1 MSAAALAGTTAS
13 LDRLRSDDLPL
24 GLQAAAITAAALV
37 TGLLAQAEIQVYLWE
52 VPLTLQTVA
61 VYGSGLL
68 LGRRNGALSM
78 GLYLLLG
85 LVLPF
90 YAGGASGAAHLAGP
104 SAGYLLAFPLVSFL
118 VGDLTER
125 RRTFGR
131 SLVALA
137 AGSLLLFT
145 CGVTVLHVVAGHETW
160 GESVVNG
167 WLRFVPW
174 DLAKITLAGA
184 GYAIARRLGGEA

>member
-1 MSAAALAGTTAS
+1 MSVAALAGPSAS
-13 LDRLRSDDLPL
+13 LDRLRSADLPL
-24 GLQAAAITAAALV
+24 AQQAALV
-37 TGLLAQAEIQVYLWE
+37 AGTAVLTGLLAQAEIQVYLWE
-52 VPLTLQTVA
+52 VPLTLQTLA
-61 VYGSGLL
+61 VYGSGLV
-68 LGRRNGALSM
+68 LGRRNGALAM

-90 YAGGASGAAHLAGP
+90 YAGGASGAAHLVGA

-118 VGDLTER
+118 VGDLTES

-137 AGSLLLFT
+137 AGSALLFA
-145 CGVTVLHVVAGHETW
+145 CGVTVLHIVAGHATW
-160 GESVVNG
+160 AESVVNG

-174 DLAKITLAGA
+174 DLAKITLVGA
-184 GYAIARRLGGEA
+184 GYVIARRASGA

>member
-1 MSAAALAGTTAS
+1 MSVAALTGSSAS
-13 LDRLRSDDLPL
+13 IDRLRSADLPL
-24 GLQAAAITAAALV
+24 GLQAAAVAATALA

-68 LGRRNGALSM
+68 LGRRNGALAM

-85 LVLPF
+85 LVLPL
-90 YAGGASGAAHLAGP
+90 YAGGASGAAHLVGP

-145 CGVTVLHVVAGHETW
+145 CGVTVLHVAAGHATW
-160 GESVVNG
+160 AESVVNG

-174 DLAKITLAGA
+174 DLAKITLVGA
-184 GYAIARRLGGEA
+184 GYTIARRATEG